1 MARLGQGTPEKQ
13 HKGTPKKQQNA
24 TLKPEKGTPKKQ
36 EKKPKSKW
44 TEVIRKRS
52 KAMAMFRVLEKLEL
66 TGGEDGTANE
76 LQTKL
81 EQILKAAESGFV
93 AAAEQKAKESCC
105 RRLLLQMH
113 QECTPDELQ
122 ARLEEILRAAEM
134 LVAAGGEQKA
144 KES

>member
-1 MARLGQGTPEKQ
+1 MAR
-13 HKGTPKKQQNA
+13 
-24 TLKPEKGTPKKQ
+24 
-36 EKKPKSKW
+36 
-44 TEVIRKRS
+44 
-52 KAMAMFRVLEKLEL
+52 AMFRVLEKEL
-66 TGGEDGTANE
+66 TRGKDCTADE
-76 LQTKL
+76 LQTRL
-81 EQILKAAESGFV
+81 EQILKAAEIGVV

-113 QECTPDELQ
+113 QDCTPDDLQ